1 MPDIVKLPKTLDLAA
16 EFPPVATADW
26 EKTIVDDLKGADYA
40 KKLIWKA
47 EGLDIRPYHR
57 KEDLPPTLP
66 RHWPATPWEI
76 RTVPPPATEPPT

>member
-40 KKLIWKA
+40 KKLPSHPDNAAKQLPVDLNWYIQFEAKA
-47 EGLDIRPYHR
+47 AAAYQNML
-57 KEDLPPTLP
+57 
-66 RHWPATPWEI
+66 
-76 RTVPPPATEPPT
+76 TE